1 MKLALYLVGA
11 LLIGTLAAQIFIADP
26 GYVVINFRG
35 YIVEMSVPGL
45 ALVFLLTLFAIW
57 LVIRV
62 VRAPRQLG
70 EAAANFR
77 GRRAGRQFTRGLI
90 EIAEGNHAK
99 GERLLTRG
107 ARRADAP
114 LLNYLAAARAAQLQN
129 QDDRRDNWLKLAY
142 EQAPE
147 ATNAVLLTQAELQ
160 IAHRQFEQ
168 ALATLRQ
175 LDEEEDNNDGQAVIL
190 LGRLYHRLEDW
201 RQLGK
206 LLPRLARHKRAPK
219 AELREWTICVHEQ
232 RLQEVG
238 GHNGDVQAAW
248 GDVPKPLRD
257 SPRLRNAY
265 IEALAKTG
273 NADLAESELRGMLKS
288 DWQPTLVRLYGEIE
302 SSDSGKQLQRAETWL
317 RKHEDDPTLLLTA
330 GRLCMRNKL
339 WGKAR
344 SYIESSLAIEPTP
357 EAFAVFGQLLTQVGE
372 SDAAADAY
380 RSGLALVAGDQ
391 LRLPGPNVGN

>member
-1 MKLALYLVGA
+1 MKLALYLIGA
-11 LLIGTLAAQIFIADP
+11 LLVGTLAAQMFIAEP

-45 ALVFLLTLFAIW
+45 VLVFLLTLLAIW
-57 LVIRV
+57 LAIRI

-99 GERLLTRG
+99 GERMLTRG

-129 QDDRRDNWLKLAY
+129 QDERRDNWLKLAY
-142 EQAPE
+142 EEAPE

-160 IAHRQFEQ
+160 IAHEQYEQ

-175 LDEEEDNNDGQAVIL
+175 LDEEEAGNGQAVVL

-201 RQLGK
+201 PQLGK
-206 LLPRLARHKRAPK
+206 LLPRLAKHKRAPQDDV
-219 AELREWTICVHEQ
+219 REWTVRVHQ
-232 RLQEVG
+232 HRLQEVG
-238 GHNGDVQAAW
+238 GHNGDVAAAW
-248 GDVPKPLRD
+248 GDVPKSLRD
-257 SPRLRNAY
+257 SSRLRIAY

-273 NADLAESELRGMLKS
+273 DADVAESELRSMLKAS
-288 DWQPTLVRLYGEIE
+288 WDPTLVKLYGELE
-302 SSDSGKQLQRAETWL
+302 TSDSGKQLQRAETWL
-317 RKHEDDPTLLLTA
+317 RKHEDDATLLLAA
-330 GRLCMRNKL
+330 GRLCMHNKL

-344 SYIESSLAIEPTP
+344 SYIESSLSIQPTP
-357 EAFAVFGQLLTQVGE
+357 EAFALFGQLLTQVGE

-391 LRLPGPNVGN
+391 LRLPGPNVGS

>member
-1 MKLALYLVGA
+1 MKLALYLIAA
-11 LLIGTLAAQIFIADP
+11 LLLGTFAAQLFIADP

-45 ALVFLLTLFAIW
+45 ALVFLLTLLAIW
-57 LVIRV
+57 LAIRII
-62 VRAPRQLG
+62 RAPRQLG
-70 EAAANFR
+70 EAAASYR
-77 GRRAGRQFTRGLI
+77 GKRAGKQFTRGLI

-129 QDDRRDNWLKLAY
+129 QDGRRDNWLKLAY

-160 IAHRQFEQ
+160 IAHEQ
-168 ALATLRQ
+168 YEEALATLRQ
-175 LDEEEDNNDGQAVIL
+175 LDEEEGGNGRAVVL

-201 RQLGK
+201 HQLGK
-206 LLPRLARHKRAPK
+206 LLPRLTRHKRAPQD
-219 AELREWTICVHEQ
+219 EVREWTIRVHAH
-232 RLQEVG
+232 RLADVG
-238 GHNGDVQAAW
+238 SHNGDVPAAW
-248 GDVPKPLRD
+248 GDVPKALRE
-257 SPRLRNAY
+257 SNRLRIAY
-265 IEALAKTG
+265 VKALSKTG
-273 NADLAESELRGMLKS
+273 HNDLAESELRRMLQS
-288 DWQPTLVRLYGEIE
+288 SWDATLVRLYGELE
-302 SSDSGKQLQRAETWL
+302 TSDPGKQLQRAETWL
-317 RKHEDDPTLLLTA
+317 KKREDDAMLLLTA

-344 SYIESSLAIEPTP
+344 SYVESSLSLQPTP
-357 EAFAVFGQLLTQVGE
+357 EAFAVFGQLLTQLGE
-372 SDAAADAY
+372 SESAADAY

-391 LRLPGPNVGN
+391 LKLPGPNAGS